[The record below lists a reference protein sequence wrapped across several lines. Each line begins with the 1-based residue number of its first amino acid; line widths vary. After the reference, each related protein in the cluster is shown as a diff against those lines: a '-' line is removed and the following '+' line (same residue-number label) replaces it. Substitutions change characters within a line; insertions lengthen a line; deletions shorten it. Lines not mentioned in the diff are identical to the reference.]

1 MRLLVHP
8 MLSNIVSNDVENCTT
23 IDLVVAFWCYSA
35 SEQIFS
41 GIQNIYLSLVSW
53 MEIPQVNLF
62 ELFHSFYSQHH
73 HMYSKLISFIIFISV
88 AVAVPTI
95 SVQNQSCNSKS
106 IHCCN
111 QVHSSKSSMI
121 QNQLENT
128 SGFFGH
134 FFGLGCVPAA
144 GQGAAGNNWLVVR
157 LIYK

>member
-73 HMYSKLISFIIFISV
+73 HNVLQVDLLHYLHLCRCRRPDHISSE
-88 AVAVPTI
+88 PEL
-95 SVQNQSCNSKS
+95 
-106 IHCCN
+106 
-111 QVHSSKSSMI
+111 
-121 QNQLENT
+121 QL
-128 SGFFGH
+128 
-134 FFGLGCVPAA
+134 
-144 GQGAAGNNWLVVR
+144 
-157 LIYK
+157 